1 MSHNILLARQQQS
14 KVTTSSP
21 SPPTEGLT
29 ASSFLVSVEP
39 TVVPTTSIHNRP
51 SFSPSLSPPSLA
63 PAMAMIPTVDDIPTV
78 VLIEPPAPTGEDGP
92 LSCNNGTHLCDRRVN
107 EILFAT
113 VHNAASTAVDGFI
126 LPNHQGSIMEALQAG
141 YRGINV
147 DIGICRGNVIG
158 LVHSSCFLGFG
169 NLTTTFAEIASFL
182 ADNVNEVLIM
192 PTQLDFGTGGEFTL
206 SELAAI
212 MPQSFRELLYEHH
225 PKKKKNNNT
234 NNEND
239 NNNVTTTTA
248 TITPWPTLRELIAS
262 NQRIL
267 FFHYNGERCD
277 DNDDDSSSSSL
288 STTTCPY
295 GFMNWFDYAAESEYS
310 FADIDSLLD
319 KDQACRVTRGG
330 EPSTS
335 SASFYGVNVFTRFP
349 NPDHCAILHSADFL
363 WNHLTRCAA
372 VAQRDNGVNVLLVD
386 CWNVGDVVLVV
397 HEYNQALLL

>member
-1 MSHNILLARQQQS
+1 M
-14 KVTTSSP
+14 
-21 SPPTEGLT
+21 
-29 ASSFLVSVEP
+29 
-39 TVVPTTSIHNRP
+39 
-51 SFSPSLSPPSLA
+51 
-63 PAMAMIPTVDDIPTV
+63 AMMIPTVDDDTIPTV
-78 VLIEPPAPTGEDGP
+78 VLIEPAPTEVNGP
-92 LSCNNGTHLCDRRVN
+92 LFSCNNGTHLCDRRVN

-147 DIGICRGNVIG
+147 DIGICRGRGNVIG

-206 SELAAI
+206 SELAAT
-212 MPQSFRELLYEHH
+212 MPRSFRDLLYEHH

-234 NNEND
+234 NTNTTNEDDD
-239 NNNVTTTTA
+239 NNNVTTTT

-277 DNDDDSSSSSL
+277 DNDDD
-288 STTTCPY
+288 TCPY

-310 FADIDSLLD
+310 FADIDALLD
-319 KDQACRVTRGG
+319 KDQACRVTRG
-330 EPSTS
+330 EPLTS
-335 SASFYGVNVFTRFP
+335 VSFYGVNVFTRFP

-363 WNHLTRCAA
+363 RNHLTRCAA

>member
-1 MSHNILLARQQQS
+1 
-14 KVTTSSP
+14 
-21 SPPTEGLT
+21 
-29 ASSFLVSVEP
+29 
-39 TVVPTTSIHNRP
+39 
-51 SFSPSLSPPSLA
+51 
-63 PAMAMIPTVDDIPTV
+63 MAMIIPTVDDIPTV
-78 VLIEPPAPTGEDGP
+78 VLIEPPAPPSTEEDNGP
-92 LSCNNGTHLCDRRVN
+92 FLQRSCNNGTHLCDRRVN

-113 VHNAASTAVDGFI
+113 VHNAASTAADGFI

-147 DIGICRGNVIG
+147 DIGICGSGNIIG

-169 NLTTTFAEIASFL
+169 NLTTTFTEIASFL

-192 PTQLDFGTGGEFTL
+192 PTQLDFGTGGAFTL
-206 SELAAI
+206 SELAAA
-212 MPQSFRELLYEHH
+212 MPRSFRELLYEHH
-225 PKKKKNNNT
+225 PQKKNNNT
-234 NNEND
+234 NTTNEND
-239 NNNVTTTTA
+239 DNNNNNMTTTT

-277 DNDDDSSSSSL
+277 NDDD
-288 STTTCPY
+288 TCPY

-310 FADIDSLLD
+310 FTDIDALLD

-335 SASFYGVNVFTRFP
+335 SLSFYGVNVFTRFP
-349 NPDHCAILHSADFL
+349 NPDHCAILHHADFL
-363 WNHLTRCAA
+363 RNHLTRCAA

-386 CWNVGDVVLVV
+386 CWNVGDVVTVV